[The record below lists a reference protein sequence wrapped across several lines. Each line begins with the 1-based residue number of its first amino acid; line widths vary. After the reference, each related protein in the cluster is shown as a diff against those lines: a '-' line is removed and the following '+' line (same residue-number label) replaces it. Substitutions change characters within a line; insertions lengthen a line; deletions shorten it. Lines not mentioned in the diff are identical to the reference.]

1 MMEDKADDSLH
12 WAAPGITRQGMNQ
25 AFIHGPILLS
35 GEGQGDGVA
44 GLDEW
49 KRVLEQVQ
57 LAVGRSGTAG
67 HPAGERGDHRARYLS
82 TRQGE
87 VGSRRQRQSC
97 PSAWRPGTCVG
108 RRARSS
114 R

>member
-57 LAVGRSGTAG
+57 LS
-67 HPAGERGDHRARYLS
+67 
-82 TRQGE
+82 GE
-87 VGSRRQRQSC
+87 VEQLDIPQEKGVIIVR
-97 PSAWRPGTCVG
+97 GT
-108 RRARSS
+108 
-114 R
+114 

>member
-1 MMEDKADDSLH
+1 MCAMMEDKADDSLH

-49 KRVLEQVQ
+49 KRVL
-57 LAVGRSGTAG
+57 
-67 HPAGERGDHRARYLS
+67 
-82 TRQGE
+82 
-87 VGSRRQRQSC
+87 
-97 PSAWRPGTCVG
+97 
-108 RRARSS
+108 
-114 R
+114 